1 LLDVQKEAKKFHLYG
16 GNLKSIENL
25 LNEAIDPT
33 YLNSGAE
40 FLPDGSN
47 VPLEKDKSIK
57 SYIKSLKILNDKY
70 HRGGYGDR
78 SNYGKFKNLPK
89 FLSGGGFKEGKIDVI
104 EPRHDFQR
112 WKASLGPV
120 FQKACK
126 NITDISFRMPKLG
139 KEDKTFCSLSPQTQL
154 EEKCDIM
161 SIGSNRQWGF
171 ELSLLKLYPYCT
183 IHTFD
188 CTTKDNPKKPRD
200 KRIKYYPFCIS
211 NETREV
217 DGMLSLPYKN
227 LVKKVSEKLYPN
239 CFQLKLLIFQSSG
252 RNKWAS
258 RHFKNR
264 CRRL

>member
-1 LLDVQKEAKKFHLYG
+1 MLDVQKEGEKFHFYG

-25 LNEAIDPT
+25 LNEAIDST
-33 YLNSGAE
+33 YLNSGAA
-40 FLPDGSN
+40 FIPNGSN
-47 VPLEKDKSIK
+47 DPIQKNKSIK
-57 SYIKSLKILNDKY
+57 SYIKNSKILNDKY

-78 SNYGKFKNLPK
+78 SMYGKFKNLPK

-104 EPRHDFQR
+104 EPRNDFQR

-120 FQKACK
+120 FEKACK

-139 KEDKTFCSLSPQTQL
+139 KEDKTFCSLPPPT
-154 EEKCDIM
+154 EIGEKCDVM

-171 ELSLLKLYPYCT
+171 ELSFLKLYPHCT

-211 NETREV
+211 NEEREV
-217 DGMLSLPYKN
+217 DGMISLPYKN
-227 LVKKVSEKLYPN
+227 LVEKVSKR
-239 CFQLKLLIFQSSG
+239 LIGLVSDTKTHFNFSG
-252 RNKWAS
+252 RN
-258 RHFKNR
+258 R
-264 CRRL
+264 